1 VVGKSRRPKRRRSQT
16 PAVPNIATSAKVIA
30 LDRRPRFPERPGTTA
45 TFPDSTPTPRRG
57 TSSIRKR
64 RSPRATRQ
72 FRLKLP
78 APLLYPLRIL
88 IVGVGLSACIGT
100 IITTATFRS
109 APIAEPPEGVQQQLL
124 NQEIAAAPEPL
135 PLEAPLTPL
144 AEATQ
149 RAIAADP
156 NLDASLLFVDLDT
169 GEYLDV
175 AGDRSLSAASTIKI
189 PILVAFLEAV
199 DEGLVKLDDTLTM
212 TQDVIGGGSGGM
224 QYKTPGSTYSALYT
238 ATEMSVNSD
247 NTATN
252 MIIELLGGNGPLN
265 AKFQQWGMTQT
276 QLNNP
281 LPDLEGTNL
290 TSAKDLA
297 HLLARINQGEI
308 LSVRSRDRL
317 IRIMGATS
325 NDRLLP
331 QSLGQGAN
339 IVHKT
344 GDIGTIIGDAGIVD
358 LPNGKRY
365 VAAIFVERP
374 YNDPKGRDLLHQIS
388 RLFYEHMEKR
398 APEPIIAEPAPETV
412 DTPEATP

>member
-1 VVGKSRRPKRRRSQT
+1 MVAFGARHRQGNSPQAIATMVPPNSPKTNRRSRRP
-16 PAVPNIATSAKVIA
+16 A
-30 LDRRPRFPERPGTTA
+30 
-45 TFPDSTPTPRRG
+45 
-57 TSSIRKR
+57 
-64 RSPRATRQ
+64 
-72 FRLKLP
+72 RLKLP
-78 APLLYPLRIL
+78 RPLLYPLRLL
-88 IVGVGLSACIGT
+88 IVGVGVSACIGT
-100 IITTATFRS
+100 ILSAANLRS
-109 APIAEPPEGVQQQLL
+109 APTVNPPENITSQQLL
-124 NQEIAAAPEPL
+124 SGQLSPAPEPL
-135 PLEAPLTPL
+135 PLKTPLTQL
-144 AEATQ
+144 AETTQ
-149 RAIAADP
+149 AAIAADP

-175 AGDRSLSAASTIKI
+175 AGDRPLSAASTIKI

-199 DEGLVKLDDTLTM
+199 DSGKVQLDDSLTLTKE
-212 TQDVIGGGSGGM
+212 VIGGGSGSM
-224 QYKTPGSTYSALYT
+224 QYQTPGSTYTALYT
-238 ATEMSVNSD
+238 AREMSVNSD

-252 MIIELLGGNGPLN
+252 MITELLGGNAVLN

-317 IRIMGATS
+317 FRIMGATS

-331 QSLGQGAN
+331 QSLGQGAD

-344 GDIGTIIGDAGIVD
+344 GDIGSIIGDAGIVD

-374 YNDPKGRDLLHQIS
+374 YNDPKGKELLHKIS
-388 RLFYEHMEKR
+388 RQFYDHMAKKDIIQ
-398 APEPIIAEPAPETV
+398 APSPSAPA
-412 DTPEATP
+412 ATPAVTP

>member
-1 VVGKSRRPKRRRSQT
+1 MVGKSRRPKRRKTQT
-16 PAVPNIATSAKVIA
+16 SPSLSAATHPKVIA
-30 LDRRPRFPERPGTTA
+30 LDSRYRQGERPGTTA
-45 TFPDSTPTPRRG
+45 TLTPPAPPRRATTAKRRTPR
-57 TSSIRKR
+57 T
-64 RSPRATRQ
+64 ARQ

-78 APLLYPLRIL
+78 RPILYPLRLL
-88 IVGVGLSACIGT
+88 IVGAGISVCIGT
-100 IITTATFRS
+100 VLTAANFRT
-109 APIAEPPEGVQQQLL
+109 APLADLPEAASGTEQRLNPELPP
-124 NQEIAAAPEPL
+124 ATPEAL
-135 PLEAPLTPL
+135 PLATPLTQL
-144 AEATQ
+144 AATTQ
-149 RAIAADP
+149 AAIASEP
-156 NLDASLLFVDLDT
+156 TLDASLLFVDLDT

-175 AGDRSLSAASTIKI
+175 AGDRALSAASTIKI

-199 DEGLVKLDDTLTM
+199 DKGEVNLDDTLTM
-212 TQDVIGGGSGGM
+212 TQEVIGGGSGGM

-252 MIIELLGGNGPLN
+252 MIIEVLGGNTALN
-265 AKFQQWGMTQT
+265 AKFQQWGMAQT
-276 QLNNP
+276 QVNNP

-308 LSVRSRDRL
+308 LSMRSRDRL
-317 IRIMGATS
+317 FRIMGATS

-331 QSLGQGAN
+331 QSLGQGAD

-344 GDIGTIIGDAGIVD
+344 GDIGTIIGDAGIID

-374 YNDPKGRDLLHQIS
+374 YNDPKGRELLHKIS
-388 RLFYEHMEKR
+388 RQFYDHMEKVT
-398 APEPIIAEPAPETV
+398 PEPIIAEPPPET
-412 DTPEATP
+412 EAPTQ